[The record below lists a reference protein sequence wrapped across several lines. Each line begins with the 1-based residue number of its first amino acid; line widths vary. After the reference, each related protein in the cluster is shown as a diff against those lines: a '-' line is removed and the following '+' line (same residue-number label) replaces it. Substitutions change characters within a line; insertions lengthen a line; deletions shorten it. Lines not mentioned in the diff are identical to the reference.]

1 MVNSLAR
8 MHIKDNQHFSIV
20 EDEGF
25 REYSRD
31 FQPLF
36 KLPSS
41 CLTVHWVDEM
51 CVLRNKIP
59 NFCPITNHK
68 GVTIRKVIYKCLQ
81 NWGIEKVFIVSVDNA
96 SSNDGAIRCYAHIIN
111 LVVRD
116 ELEEHFSSITKI

>member
-1 MVNSLAR
+1 
-8 MHIKDNQHFSIV
+8 
-20 EDEGF
+20 
-25 REYSRD
+25 
-31 FQPLF
+31 
-36 KLPSS
+36 
-41 CLTVHWVDEM
+41 M

-96 SSNDGAIRCYAHIIN
+96 SSNDGEIRYLTTMLRGPHAFSDCKYLHLRCCAHIIN

-116 ELEEHFSSITKI
+116 GLEENFSSITKI